1 MRIPGSEPRKLKTEI
16 ASKPAAPTGGAQ
28 ANAVKPTRSTLAAT
42 GTSGVSSFTP
52 APARPKVDL
61 QGTTRAVTTQ
71 AATTEATAAASGTG
85 PTTPAADPV
94 QEAATRV
101 RQAGTR
107 GPVAAM
113 DALRVEAEKLGDP
126 AKVDALIQA
135 CRVEVEAAADTLAD
149 RVKNN
154 RDDSGSNR
162 ATRDIVEDLSAITNL
177 AGEAGTRQLAD
188 TVAQK
193 MAGQLDANEGDLN
206 QFDDAFRELAD
217 KGQGSKLA
225 LAVAERMINGTDL
238 VDAGNSI
245 LNAGTDATGKLTGEY
260 KTAQAEYA
268 QHEARLAQDLAAFG
282 PGMTDAEK
290 RRYTEEFWKVPEHAD
305 AKAKLEGAE
314 SELAAA
320 MEAGRPQLEQLARQ
334 GDADAARKLM
344 EGYEALSSSLHHAD
358 DALAF
363 VADMN
368 KAENADLL
376 GAIDQH
382 TDGDIQT
389 RMGENIVAVA
399 TPRAQGE
406 AIAQAEQGD
415 PRGLEA
421 FSGLMEAIGAGSNM
435 RELATE
441 VRGLSETLKQLRE
454 NPGQVRFDNLVQGWQ
469 EKSKLGKAMAIAGVA
484 AGIYTAATDPSEVER
499 IKAGLGAV
507 KGGLE
512 ITAGVLGT
520 FGSAAKVAGAAE
532 LAGKFVP
539 YVGLAIDAIQMGQ
552 DIQALMND
560 PNIGEGIAAFGTGV
574 SLLGD
579 LAGCVPILGTL
590 PDGVLGVAGE
600 LIHTLGGFISGIIEG
615 NEAQEKL
622 NDERA
627 SLLEKAGVPE
637 DVRELLTASSNT
649 HLQTQL
655 GQLGM
660 DREDFLSTLGELLD
674 PALQDARPYLAAMDA
689 AAAFGLKGDEAKAFI
704 DTLRTEFERNPEALN
719 TFENSVGWLNFYSDG
734 VVHDNGGTDRSS
746 LTDQLEQV
754 QYLFARDFPDLASRY
769 GIDNTTVDDINVG
782 YYAAG

>member
-1 MRIPGSEPRKLKTEI
+1 MRIPGSEPRQLKNEV
-16 ASKPAAPTGGAQ
+16 APKPAAPPAGAQ
-28 ANAVKPTRSTLAAT
+28 ANTIKPTPSASKAL
-42 GTSGVSSFTP
+42 GSPGVSTFTADP
-52 APARPKVDL
+52 GRPKVNL
-61 QGTTRAVTTQ
+61 LGTARTATAQ
-71 AATTEATAAASGTG
+71 AATTETAAASRTG
-85 PTTPAADPV
+85 PTTPAPDPV

-101 RQAGTR
+101 HQAAAN
-107 GPVAAM
+107 GPAAAV

-126 AKVDALIQA
+126 AKVDALIQQCSA
-135 CRVEVEAAADTLAD
+135 EVDAAADTLAD
-149 RVKNN
+149 RVENN
-154 RDDSGSNR
+154 RDDSDSDR
-162 ATRDIVEDLSAITNL
+162 ATRDIVEDLSSITNL
-177 AGEAGTRQLAD
+177 AGEAGTRQIAG

-193 MAGQLDANEGDLN
+193 MAGRLGDNEGDLN
-206 QFDDAFRELAD
+206 QFDDAFSDLAD

-225 LAVAERMINGTDL
+225 LAVAEQMINGTDL
-238 VDAGNSI
+238 IDAGNDI
-245 LNAGTDATGKLTGEY
+245 LNAGTDAIGKLTGEY

-290 RRYTEEFWKVPEHAD
+290 RKYTEEFWKVPEHAD
-305 AKAKLEGAE
+305 AKSKLEGAE
-314 SELAAA
+314 NQLATA

-334 GDADAARKLM
+334 GDEDSAKKLM
-344 EGYEALSSSLHHAD
+344 EGYEALSSSLNHAD

-368 KAENADLL
+368 KAENAELL

-389 RMGENIVAVA
+389 RMSENIVAVA

-421 FSGLMEAIGAGSNM
+421 FSGLIDAIGAGSNM
-435 RELATE
+435 KDLATE
-441 VRGLSETLKQLRE
+441 VRGLGETLRQLRA
-454 NPGQVRFDNLVQGWQ
+454 NPGQVRFDALVDDWQG
-469 EKSKLGKAMAIAGVA
+469 KSKLGKAMAIAGVA

-539 YVGLAIDAIQMGQ
+539 YVGLAIDSIQMGQ
-552 DIQALMND
+552 DIQALVND

-579 LAGCVPILGTL
+579 LAGCVPILGSL
-590 PDGVLGVAGE
+590 PDGALGIAGE
-600 LIHTLGGFISGIIEG
+600 LIHTIGGFISGIIEG

-622 NDERA
+622 NAERA
-627 SLLEKAGVPE
+627 DLLEKAGVSQ

-649 HLQTQL
+649 ILQTQL

-660 DREDFLSTLGELLD
+660 DREDFLSTLGDLFD
-674 PALQDARPYLAAMDA
+674 PALEDGRPYLAAMDA

-704 DTLRTEFERNPEALN
+704 DTLRAEFERNPDALN
-719 TFENSVGWLNFYSDG
+719 RFDNSVGWLDYYSDG
-734 VVHDNGGTDRSS
+734 VAHDNGGTDRSG
-746 LTDQLEQV
+746 LQDQLEQV
-754 QYLFARDFPDLASRY
+754 QFTFARDFPDLAAQY
-769 GIDNTTVDDINVG
+769 GINNTTVEDINVG
-782 YYAAG
+782 FYAAA

>member
-1 MRIPGSEPRKLKTEI
+1 MRIPGSEPRKPQTDI
-16 ASKPAAPTGGAQ
+16 APKPAASTGGAQ
-28 ANAVKPTRSTLAAT
+28 ANTVKTAKASPAAP
-42 GTSGVSSFTP
+42 GPRGVSTFTA
-52 APARPKVDL
+52 APARAKVDL
-61 QGTTRAVTTQ
+61 QGTTAQAV
-71 AATTEATAAASGTG
+71 TG
-85 PTTPAADPV
+85 PTAPAADPV

-101 RQAGTR
+101 RQAATR
-107 GPVAAM
+107 GAAAAM
-113 DALRVEAEKLGDP
+113 DALRVEAEQLGDP
-126 AKVDALIQA
+126 AQVDALLQA

-154 RDDSGSNR
+154 RDDSGSDR
-162 ATRDIVEDLSAITNL
+162 ATRDLVEDLSAITDL
-177 AGEAGTRQLAD
+177 AGEAGTRQISD

-193 MAGQLDANEGDLN
+193 LAGQLDANEGDLN

-238 VDAGNSI
+238 IDAGNSI
-245 LNAGTDATGKLTGEY
+245 LNAGTDAIGKLTGEY

-290 RRYTEEFWKVPEHAD
+290 RKYTEEFWKVPEHAE

-314 SELAAA
+314 SQLATA
-320 MEAGRPQLEQLARQ
+320 METGRPQLEQLARQ
-334 GDADAARKLM
+334 GDADAAKKLM

-406 AIAQAEQGD
+406 AIAQAEQGN
-415 PRGLEA
+415 PQGLEA

-435 RELATE
+435 RDLATE

-454 NPGQVRFDNLVQGWQ
+454 NPGQVRFDTLVQDWQ
-469 EKSKLGKAMAIAGVA
+469 DKSKLGKAMAIAGVA

-539 YVGLAIDAIQMGQ
+539 YVGLAIDSIQMGQ

-579 LAGCVPILGTL
+579 LAGCVPILGSL
-590 PDGVLGVAGE
+590 PDGALGIAGE

-622 NDERA
+622 NAERA
-627 SLLEKAGVPE
+627 SLLEKAGVPQ

-649 HLQTQL
+649 ILQTQL

-674 PALQDARPYLAAMDA
+674 PALEDARPYMAAMDA
-689 AAAFGLKGDEAKAFI
+689 AAAFGLQGDEAKAFI
-704 DTLRTEFERNPEALN
+704 DTLRAEFERNPDALN
-719 TFENSVGWLNFYSDG
+719 TFENTVGWLDYYSDG
-734 VVHDNGGTDRSS
+734 VANDNGGTDRSS
-746 LTDQLEQV
+746 LENQLEQV
-754 QYLFARDFPDLASRY
+754 QNSFARDFPDLASQY
-769 GIDNTTVDDINVG
+769 GIGNTTVEDINVG
-782 YYAAG
+782 YYAAA